1 MSAAK
6 KRAIDILADNFDL
19 NHRRKFELIIDEVHL
34 MDLYFKPITRADRLE
49 VQGQAGTD
57 EAMKVSTYML
67 IRKAENEDGSKA
79 FALGD
84 LANLRRLPEKI
95 LNQLELFLFGLD
107 ESGNPTVEYGDAKND

>member
-1 MSAAK
+1 MAAAK
-6 KRAIDILADNFDL
+6 KRAIDVLANSFDL
-19 NHRRKFELIIDEVHL
+19 NKRRKYELIVDEVHL

-79 FALGD
+79 FSIGD
-84 LANLRRLPEKI
+84 PVSYTHLTLPTK
-95 LNQLELFLFGLD
+95 
-107 ESGNPTVEYGDAKND
+107 A